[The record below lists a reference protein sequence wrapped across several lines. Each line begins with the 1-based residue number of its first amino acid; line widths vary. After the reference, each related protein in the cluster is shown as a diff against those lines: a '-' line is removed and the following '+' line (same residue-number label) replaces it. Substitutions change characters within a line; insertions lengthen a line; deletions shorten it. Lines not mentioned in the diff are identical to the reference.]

1 MANLRI
7 CARNIFDSAAGCT
20 LSESPALVTTLPAAN
35 LQTQQ
40 RFKTARSTSTA
51 SQDYKATWSTGA
63 QRMNFLHQRMHNFT
77 AAAQARVRNYT
88 DTAWTTGVVDNAA
101 ANCFDYS
108 GFDRNDVL
116 TEYDFRLL
124 KNSTRYFTLM
134 TTMQSS
140 ILTITDAANPDG
152 YFDISRLFGGEYR
165 EFTYNV
171 PDGGEAL
178 TFDDFGTQTRM
189 DDGSLVTDKGQK
201 ARVLELSHDYMTS
214 ADWAAVLS
222 IIRSAGKDKDIFV
235 SLYPGDG
242 TYLEAYWQGL
252 FKMASPAAFSRHR
265 YGLAQTKITLLE
277 T

>member
-51 SQDYKATWSTGA
+51 SQDIKATWSSGA
-63 QRMNFLHQRMHNFT
+63 QRINFVHQRMHNYT

-101 ANCFDYS
+101 ADCFAYT

-140 ILTITDAANPDG
+140 ILTITDAANPD
-152 YFDISRLFGGEYR
+152 
-165 EFTYNV
+165 V
-171 PDGGEAL
+171 
-178 TFDDFGTQTRM
+178 
-189 DDGSLVTDKGQK
+189 
-201 ARVLELSHDYMTS
+201 
-214 ADWAAVLS
+214 
-222 IIRSAGKDKDIFV
+222 
-235 SLYPGDG
+235 
-242 TYLEAYWQGL
+242 
-252 FKMASPAAFSRHR
+252 
-265 YGLAQTKITLLE
+265 
-277 T
+277 

>member
-51 SQDYKATWSTGA
+51 SQDYKYTWSTGA
-63 QRMNFLHQRMHNFT
+63 QRINFLHQRMHNFT

-88 DTAWTTGVVDNAA
+88 DIAWTTGVVDNAA
-101 ANCFDYS
+101 ADCFGYT
-108 GFDRNDVL
+108 GFSRNDVL

-134 TTMQSS
+134 TTAQSG
-140 ILTITDAANPDG
+140 ILTVTDAANPDG
-152 YFDISRLFGGEYR
+152 YFDISRLYGGEYY
-165 EFTYNV
+165 EFAYNV

-178 TFDDFGTQTRM
+178 TFDDEGTQSKM

-201 ARVLELSHDYMTS
+201 RRILELSHDWLTS
-214 ADWAAVLS
+214 ADWKEVLS

-252 FKMASPAAFSRHR
+252 FKQASPAAFSRHR